1 METDLF
7 GNPASFVFTG
17 KTATYSAGRGELFH
31 DWFPYL
37 EGFSSEFVKDIL
49 SQKFDSPKRILEP
62 FCGVGTTPLTLA
74 QMGISCGYC
83 EVNPFLLELVNAKS
97 SLLQLDAAELQSLSM
112 GLLELN
118 HNLNSYIKAAEA
130 SAELLSAFSE
140 TFGEVQYFSEPNKTL
155 VLKLKTIENQHVEEK
170 LRPFFRVVVATSL
183 LKSSLLRRAGDVRY
197 KTKRELAE
205 GIPDIL
211 PLIETK
217 IQIICRDIKII
228 SEIRARGAMHLVCD
242 NAKKLSQI
250 SGKKF
255 DGVITSPPYLNGT
268 NYIRNTKLE
277 LWFLGYLN
285 GKQDM
290 RHFRESVVTSAI
302 NDVSKT
308 SGVNVIDEAADIVK
322 KIESNCYDK
331 RIPRM
336 VSAYFEHMKQV
347 SNGIYKNVRKNAP
360 VCIDIGDSVY
370 GGEHVPT
377 HDILEDIFKSVGFN
391 SEGSVVLR
399 KRFSNQG
406 APLTQRLLFFRK
418 K

>member
-1 METDLF
+1 MLSNTLC
-7 GNPASFVFTG
+7 
-17 KTATYSAGRGELFH
+17 
-31 DWFPYL
+31 
-37 EGFSSEFVKDIL
+37 IL
-49 SQKFDSPKRILEP
+49 
-62 FCGVGTTPLTLA
+62 
-74 QMGISCGYC
+74 
-83 EVNPFLLELVNAKS
+83 LLR
-97 SLLQLDAAELQSLSM
+97 
-112 GLLELN
+112 LN
-118 HNLNSYIKAAEA
+118 HNLNSYLKAAEA

-285 GKQDM
+285 A
-290 RHFRESVVTSAI
+290 TI
-302 NDVSKT
+302 
-308 SGVNVIDEAADIVK
+308 
-322 KIESNCYDK
+322 
-331 RIPRM
+331 
-336 VSAYFEHMKQV
+336 
-347 SNGIYKNVRKNAP
+347 
-360 VCIDIGDSVY
+360 
-370 GGEHVPT
+370 
-377 HDILEDIFKSVGFN
+377 
-391 SEGSVVLR
+391 
-399 KRFSNQG
+399 
-406 APLTQRLLFFRK
+406 
-418 K
+418 